1 MPSDYE
7 TNTAAGS
14 TLNAW
19 DGKQYTAAADKWHIT
34 DLLHYSGTHSAT
46 SSSIN
51 LLLKHS
57 MAQLP
62 PNSCRRPPYTSSKR
76 KPTSP

>member
-34 DLLHYSGTHSAT
+34 DLLHYSGTD
-46 SSSIN
+46 
-51 LLLKHS
+51 
-57 MAQLP
+57 
-62 PNSCRRPPYTSSKR
+62 R
-76 KPTSP
+76 KSVV

>member
-34 DLLHYSGTHSAT
+34 DLLHYSGTHPLP
-46 SSSIN
+46 SI
-51 LLLKHS
+51 
-57 MAQLP
+57 
-62 PNSCRRPPYTSSKR
+62 CC
-76 KPTSP
+76 